1 MSLSPGIYERLITA
15 GLEPL
20 LSSPELKTL
29 LQDVDE
35 EELPEVLARH
45 VATAL
50 TARLRSLKREQ
61 QLALVNSLPL
71 DRENLIPGP
80 GQHLLA
86 VSQTSDPRDLADQ
99 LRPQIPLTEP
109 ALLTNA
115 AGDPSLQSELRAE
128 IVSAD
133 HVDLLCAFV
142 KWHGLRLLEEPLTE
156 LRDRD
161 IRLRVLTTTYIGAT
175 DRKALDRLVNDF
187 GAEVRVNYETNSTR
201 LHAKAW
207 LFRRDSGFDTGY
219 VGSSNLSR
227 AALLDGLEWNVRLSG
242 VHTPELLEK
251 FRATFDSYWAD
262 PSFVAYDPQR
272 DGDRLDEALA
282 IAGNRAQGTSSI
294 TISGLEVRPYAHQQE
309 ILEDLDVARTTQGHH
324 ENLVVA
330 ATGTGKTVVA
340 ALDYKRLRQ
349 QRGPLR
355 LLFVAHRS
363 EILEQSLRTYREV
376 MADGSFGEL
385 LVGGHQPQRW
395 DHVFASVQ
403 SLHAGR
409 LGSFL
414 PEHFDV
420 VVVDEFHH
428 AEASTYRRLLNHVQP
443 KELLGLTATPERAD
457 GVNVR
462 SFFGGRTASEL
473 RLWDAL
479 KADLLCPFHYFGVSD
494 NTDLS
499 RLTWRRGDYDVNELE
514 RVFTADDARLRIVL
528 RELRDKITSPS
539 RMKALGFCVSIGHAR
554 YMAARFTDAGIPSRA
569 VSADTGASDR
579 EEALAQLRNG
589 TVNCLFAVD
598 LFNEGLDLP
607 DVDTL
612 LLLRPTS
619 SATVFMQ
626 QLGRGLRRTATKPVL
641 TVLDFIGQQRKE
653 FRFDVRYHALT
664 GASRSSIERSV
675 EAGSF
680 SYLPSGCEIVLDRVA
695 QHVVLDNL
703 RGQVLATRRR
713 AIDEIRSHGD
723 LPLARYLE
731 ESGREPGE
739 VYRRGSWTALRRE
752 AGFPTP
758 PAGLGEVAL
767 LKRMTAFLHVDDV
780 ERASTYKQLIKG
792 TTTYEDLSSREQ
804 LLARMLFFSLWPD
817 GGGHRNYQAGLDAV
831 RSNPAMQAE
840 ALEVIDVAL
849 ARAQHVTRPLESGL
863 QRLPLQT
870 HARYSREEILAGLG
884 NARLDGRRPSTF
896 QSGVL
901 WVEEANTDALLVTL
915 RKSEREYS
923 PTTMYRDYAISADL
937 FHWESQ
943 STTSLASPTGQ
954 RYLNHR
960 ERGNHVV
967 LFARQTKQTEWGTPS
982 PYLCLGRADYVEHR
996 GERPIAITWRLRHPI
1011 PPAVLEQAKAS

>member
-1 MSLSPGIYERLITA
+1 MSLPFGIYERLVTA
-15 GLEPL
+15 GLEPA
-20 LSSPELKTL
+20 LSSPELTTL
-29 LQDVDE
+29 LRDVDD

-45 VATAL
+45 VAAAL
-50 TARLRSLKREQ
+50 TPHLRSLTRGEQ
-61 QLALVNSLPL
+61 LTFVNALPL
-71 DRENLIPGP
+71 GREELVG
-80 GQHLLA
+80 GTGKQLLA
-86 VSQTSDPRDLADQ
+86 VGPASDPRHLASQ
-99 LRPQIPLTEP
+99 LRPQIPLSEP

-115 AGDPSLQSELRAE
+115 TGDPSLQSELRAE
-128 IVSAD
+128 IRTAD
-133 HVDLLCAFV
+133 RVDLLCAFV
-142 KWHGLRLLEEPLTE
+142 KWHGLRLLEDPLTE
-156 LRDRD
+156 LRTRG
-161 IRLRVLTTTYIGAT
+161 IRLRLLTTTYIGAT

-187 GAEVRVNYETNSTR
+187 GADVRVNYETNSTR

-207 LFRRDSGFDTGY
+207 LFRRNSGFDTGY

-242 VHTPELLEK
+242 VHTPKLLEK

-262 PSFVAYDPQR
+262 PSFVAYDPAR
-272 DGDRLDEALA
+272 DGDRLDQALA
-282 IAGNRAQGTSSI
+282 VAGNRARGTTSI
-294 TISGLEVRPYAHQQE
+294 TVSGLEVRPYAHQQE
-309 ILEDLDVARTTQGHH
+309 ILEHLDVARKIQGHH
-324 ENLVVA
+324 DNLVVA

-363 EILEQSLRTYREV
+363 EILEQSQRTYREV

-385 LVGGHQPQRW
+385 LVGGHEPQRW

-409 LGSFL
+409 LDSFR
-414 PEHFDV
+414 PDHFDV

-443 KELLGLTATPERAD
+443 AELLGLTATPERAD
-457 GVNVR
+457 GVDVR

-479 KADLLCPFHYFGVSD
+479 KADLLCPFHYFGISD

-499 RLTWRRGDYDVNELE
+499 RLNWRRGDYDVSELE
-514 RVFTADDARLRIVL
+514 RLFTADDARLRIVL
-528 RELRDKITSPS
+528 HELQDKITSPGS
-539 RMKALGFCVSIGHAR
+539 MKALGFCVSVGHAR
-554 YMAARFTDAGIPSRA
+554 YMADRFTKAGIPARA
-569 VSADTGASDR
+569 VSADTATVDR
-579 EEALAQLRNG
+579 QEALAQLRDG

-619 SATVFMQ
+619 STTVFMQ

-664 GASRSSIERSV
+664 GASRSAIERSV

-680 SYLPSGCEIVLDRVA
+680 AYLPSGCEIVLDRVA
-695 QHVVLDNL
+695 EDVVLTNL
-703 RGQVLATRRR
+703 RGQVLGTRRR
-713 AIDEIRSHGD
+713 AVDEIRSLGD
-723 LPLARYLE
+723 LSLSRYLE

-739 VYRRGSWTALRRE
+739 LYRRGSWTALRRE

-758 PAGLGEVAL
+758 PAGPDEESL
-767 LKRMTAFLHVDDV
+767 LKRMVALLHIDDV
-780 ERASTYKQLIKG
+780 ARARFYEQLLRGG
-792 TTTYEDLSSREQ
+792 TRYEDLSAREQ
-804 LLARMLFFSLWPD
+804 LLARMLFFTFWPS
-817 GGGHRNYQAGLDAV
+817 GAAYRHYQDGLDLLAQ
-831 RSNPAMQAE
+831 NPAVQAE
-840 ALEVIDVAL
+840 AAEVVDLAL
-849 ARAQHVTRPLESGL
+849 SRAQHVARPLEAGL
-863 QRLPLQT
+863 QHLPLQT
-870 HARYSREEILAGLG
+870 HAHYSREEILAGLG

-901 WVEEANTDALLVTL
+901 WVEEANTDALLITL
-915 RKSEREYS
+915 RKSERDYS
-923 PTTMYRDYAISADL
+923 PSTMYRDYAISGDL

-954 RYLNHR
+954 RYLGQGEQGR
-960 ERGNHVV
+960 HVV
-967 LFARQTKQTEWGTPS
+967 LFARQTKQTEWGTPA
-982 PYLCLGRADYVEHR
+982 PYLCLGPAEYVEHR
-996 GERPIAITWRLRHPI
+996 GERPIAITWRLRYPI